1 MVGEKYERKEYFLPQ
16 LLKAA
21 ETMQKA
27 FSRLKPLL
35 EEGNL
40 AEERPVIIM
49 ATVEGDIH
57 DIGKYIVILM
67 LSNHGF
73 EVIDLGKDVSSERI
87 VEAAEKNRA
96 SLIGLSAL
104 MTTTMVRMEET
115 ISLLKEKGLPIKVM
129 VGGAVVTQDYADSIG
144 ASGFAA
150 DAVGS
155 VRIAKQ
161 LLGIN

>member
-1 MVGEKYERKEYFLPQ
+1 
-16 LLKAA
+16 
-21 ETMQKA
+21 
-27 FSRLKPLL
+27 L
-35 EEGNL
+35 EEGNT
-40 AEERPVIIM
+40 AKERPVIIM

-57 DIGKYIVILM
+57 DIGKNIVILM

-73 EVIDLGKDVSSERI
+73 EVIDLGKDVSSEKI
-87 VEAAEKNRA
+87 VEAAENNKA

-129 VGGAVVTQDYADSIG
+129 IGGAVVTRDYAESIG
-144 ASGFAA
+144 AAGYAA

-161 LLGIN
+161 F